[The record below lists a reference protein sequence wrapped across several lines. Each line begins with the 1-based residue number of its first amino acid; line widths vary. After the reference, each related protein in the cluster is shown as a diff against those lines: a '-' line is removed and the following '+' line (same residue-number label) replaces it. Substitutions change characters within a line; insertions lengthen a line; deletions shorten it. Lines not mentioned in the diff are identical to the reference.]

1 MMIDVEFFDDAGRWN
16 PRKVLFSAARDEA
29 RAASLKVRL
38 FGGIMRMHAV
48 VWAKNYVKSKFGD
61 HDPRVNALLT
71 TIKQSSAISYTRFL
85 PLLAERENYPGHT
98 PNPALEG
105 NPTGGAERKAFEP
118 HLTNAVEVLRD
129 QMRSFDWKCR
139 DESCFKA
146 LNFPIAQ
153 RMAYF
158 IDSLASHKENDE
170 LVKKIWGFVLRY
182 EKWSEKKFEDSKRTD
197 LQRRL
202 RDAES
207 LLLKIIIDSLNRYK
221 PMPMPSMKLVVDLSK
236 LQPPPAHTHRTPS
249 ANKADDTIDR
259 QRLGR
264 FMVED
269 YEINAYDL
277 VQRLS
282 IHEAHC
288 IITWIKSIDPRSASQ
303 HQIRKIT
310 QFGAAFNKINA
321 KSAFKNERELLYFFW
336 DIIVP
341 IQRAVEEL
349 RKNLAVPQA
358 DDDEANDKDF
368 HAREKPEIKASLD
381 NAKALLARLQS
392 EQDSKDN

>member
-85 PLLAERENYPGHT
+85 PLLAERENYPDHT

-105 NPTGGAERKAFEP
+105 NLTGCAECKAFEP

-139 DESCFKA
+139 DDSCYEA
-146 LNFPIAQ
+146 LNFPTAQ
-153 RMAYF
+153 RMACF
-158 IDSLASHKENDE
+158 IDSLASHQENDE
-170 LVKKIWGFVLRY
+170 LVKKIWGFVNGY
-182 EKWSEKKFEDSKRTD
+182 EKWSEKKFDDSKQTN
-197 LQRRL
+197 LQRKL

-207 LLLKIIIDSLNRYK
+207 HLLQIIIDTLGRYE
-221 PMPMPSMKLVVDLSK
+221 PMTSMELVVERPK
-236 LQPPPAHTHRTPS
+236 LQPPPAQTHWTPS
-249 ANKADDTIDR
+249 ANEADDTIDR

-269 YEINAYDL
+269 YESNAYDL
-277 VQRLS
+277 VQHLS
-282 IHEAHC
+282 SHEADC
-288 IITWIKSIDPRSASQ
+288 IVKWIKSIDPRSASQ
-303 HQIRKIT
+303 DQIRKII
-310 QFGAAFNKINA
+310 QFGAAFNKIDV
-321 KSAFKNERELLYFFW
+321 KSAFKNGREWLEFGT
-336 DIIVP
+336 DIMVP

-349 RKNLAVPQA
+349 RQNLAIPQA

-381 NAKALLARLQS
+381 NAKALLARLKP

>member
-85 PLLAERENYPGHT
+85 PLLAERENYPDHA
-98 PNPALEG
+98 PNPALAG

-139 DESCFKA
+139 DESCYEA
-146 LNFPIAQ
+146 LNFPTAQ

-158 IDSLASHKENDE
+158 IDSLAPHKENDE
-170 LVKKIWGFVLRY
+170 LVKKIWGFVTHY
-182 EKWSEKKFEDSKRTD
+182 ERWSEKKFDDSKQTN
-197 LQRRL
+197 LQTRI

-207 LLLKIIIDSLNRYK
+207 LLLKIIIDSLDRYK
-221 PMPMPSMKLVVDLSK
+221 PMTSMKLVVDLPK

-264 FMVED
+264 FMLED

-277 VQRLS
+277 VQHLS
-282 IHEAHC
+282 SHEADC
-288 IITWIKSIDPRSASQ
+288 IVEWIKSIDPRSASQ
-303 HQIRKIT
+303 DQIRKIT
-310 QFGAAFNKINA
+310 QFGAAFNNIDV
-321 KSAFKNERELLYFFW
+321 KSAFKNGREWLEFSL
-336 DIIVP
+336 DIMVP
-341 IQRAVEEL
+341 IQSAVEEL

-381 NAKALLARLQS
+381 NAKALLARLQP